1 MSRLPALLAASLFF
15 LPTSARS
22 ETVHASRVIH
32 RVKVD
37 AGALYKAIAVP
48 QQGLAEYCADADGCK
63 ITLKLADGPAFEAKS
78 THLYL
83 GESDSL
89 VWLSEASTETG
100 LHRDGDG
107 TGEQAASVILGF
119 YTNCGLGDWDPV
131 GDGSDSGPGFV
142 LGVVPAPG
150 GSATCTLVVED

>member
-1 MSRLPALLAASLFF
+1 MNRFPAVLAASLVL
-15 LPTSARS
+15 LPAGARS

-32 RVKVD
+32 RVTVN

-78 THLYL
+78 THLYF

-89 VWLSEASTETG
+89 VWLSEASTVTG

-107 TGEQAASVILGF
+107 TGEQAASVLLGF
-119 YTNCGLGDWDPV
+119 YANCGLGDWDPV
-131 GDGSDSGPGFV
+131 GDGSDSIPGFV

-150 GSATCTLVVED
+150 SSATCTLVVED